1 MTISFRIIYDF
12 CRKLTDNYFVDVLNI
27 NDLRYIINSER
38 AHVNV
43 QKIRR
48 SCTFMKTMMNFNF
61 NAKINRADMEKLL
74 TIAYINRVSYA
85 TSVCHEYDTL
95 KA

>member
-12 CRKLTDNYFVDVLNI
+12 CRKSTDNHFVGVLNI
-27 NDLRYIINSER
+27 NDLSYITNSER
-38 AHVNV
+38 AHINV

-74 TIAYINRVSYA
+74 KIAYINRVSYA
-85 TSVCHEYDTL
+85 TSVCY
-95 KA
+95 